1 MPIDA
6 EPHVTLRLYGATDT
20 GRVRPLNEDAF
31 LVAELD
37 SAASIPLA
45 STTVTHR
52 LSGRGLLCMVA
63 DGMGGAAAGEVAS
76 RMAIDTVLAHVAAEW
91 SSATDR
97 TALRFASVLRDATLA
112 ANLRI
117 HQVAEHDRELLG
129 MGTTATIAG
138 LFDNTL
144 YIAQI
149 GDSRAYVMRDGVLQ
163 QITRDQSLTQRM
175 VDAGELSADAA
186 ASSEQRNIILQALG
200 PESQVLVDLT
210 KQPLRA
216 GDLLL
221 LCSDGLSGVVS
232 HSAMQLLCREHAD
245 PAALCSALI
254 AAANRGGGPD
264 NITVVAVHVSGG
276 TLTPPHRDDIVGYD
290 PYPLR
295 GTLAHP
301 DERDTPTGPS
311 NEPATRTTAHRVDR
325 TRTAQGV
332 QQLLL
337 LLAVAM
343 LAWAGWIIWR

>member
-1 MPIDA
+1 M
-6 EPHVTLRLYGATDT
+6 YGATDA
-20 GRVRPLNEDAF
+20 GRVRPHNEDAF
-31 LVAELD
+31 LLAELD
-37 SAASIPLA
+37 TAAPIP
-45 STTVTHR
+45 SGNDTVTHH

-76 RMAIDTVLAHVAAEW
+76 HLAINAVLEHIAAEW
-91 SSATDR
+91 SSTTDR

-117 HQVAEHDRELLG
+117 HQAAVHDRELRG

-138 LFDNTL
+138 LFDNTV
-144 YIAQI
+144 YIAQV
-149 GDSRAYVMRDGVLQ
+149 GDSRAYLMRRGALQ

-175 VDAGELSADAA
+175 VDAGELAADAA
-186 ASSEQRNIILQALG
+186 AASEQRNIILQALG

-210 KQPLRA
+210 RQPLRA

-221 LCSDGLSGVVS
+221 LCSDGLSGVLS
-232 HSAMQLLCREHAD
+232 HTAMQLLCREHAD

-254 AAANRGGGPD
+254 AAANRAGGPD
-264 NITVVAVHVSGG
+264 NITVIAAHISGG
-276 TLTPPHRDDIVGYD
+276 TLTPPHRDDAVGHD

-301 DERDTPTGPS
+301 DEFS
-311 NEPATRTTAHRVDR
+311 APAELAQSAPAPAPRVDR

-337 LLAVAM
+337 LLALAM